1 MTGCAAASA
10 PPQVEIQRSALS
22 NDEVQHAL
30 STCIAVPAVGEGVK
44 EGVKEDVKED
54 VMKEEGMKEDVMK
67 EEGMKEDVK
76 EDVKE
81 ESVKD
86 DMKDD
91 MKEEVHSI
99 KTQETLTEEP
109 EVEMASKEE
118 AMIASKS
125 DCCIVMWCL
134 YSTNNVKKQLHFF
147 NFVYGG
153 LNIKQFSETYRC
165 RDCTNF
171 VTNMIVVVNNFIQFC
186 PQQL

>member
-44 EGVKEDVKED
+44 EGVKEDVIKEGVKEGVKED
-54 VMKEEGMKEDVMK
+54 VVK

-81 ESVKD
+81 ESVKED
-86 DMKDD
+86 V
-91 MKEEVHSI
+91 KEEVHSI
-99 KTQETLTEEP
+99 KTQEETLTEEP